1 MNIPNVPRLSE
12 RASTHL
18 DLIRGMAALAV
29 LTNHLRNLFFVNYPQ
44 LAHKNAA
51 LTALYAFAAL
61 GHQCVMVFFVLS
73 GFFVSAS
80 VLKYRTPEAWS
91 ARGYAINRLAR
102 LYVVFLPALVFT
114 ALSDFI
120 ARQLPFGDLYFNHP
134 VPDFGQVIF
143 AAQDNLKQFFG
154 NLFFLQTITVRSFG
168 SNGALWSLSNE
179 FWYYVIWP
187 LVFLAIAAGPRTRRL
202 IAAAAA
208 VLLLALLPASKSASF
223 LIWLLGVAVVLA
235 APYLARLSAWFRS
248 RVTSIVLAGVFLI
261 AALVGRRFYAG
272 FNFASDL
279 LVGGSFTFPLL
290 AIVYS
295 PRTKHPGKL
304 YARTAH
310 GLASFSYS
318 LYAIHFPTLV
328 FLRTALGK
336 YSLWQPD
343 ALHLLYGFLLLVLV
357 VAIAWAFP
365 RVTEA
370 HTDSVRE
377 FSNRVVDAVLERWK
391 PKTRDTAGAFAPQ
404 EILEQT
410 TNPAAS
416 SEITPTR
423 ASLAAVAGAD
433 TTATD

>member
-1 MNIPNVPRLSE
+1 MNIPSIPRLSE

-29 LTNHLRNLFFVNYPQ
+29 LANHLRNLFFVNYPQ
-44 LAHKNAA
+44 IQHKNVV

-102 LYVVFLPALVFT
+102 LYVVFLPALLVT

-120 ARQLPFGDLYFNHP
+120 ARQLPYGDLYFNHP

-143 AAQDNLKQFFG
+143 AAQDNLKQFVG

-179 FWYYVIWP
+179 FWYYALWP
-187 LVFLAIAAGPRTRRL
+187 LVFIAIATGPRTRRL
-202 IAAAAA
+202 IAAAAGL
-208 VLLLALLPASKSASF
+208 LLLAVLPASMSASF
-223 LIWLLGVAVVLA
+223 LIWLLGVIIVLA
-235 APYLARLSAWFRS
+235 APCSASLSAWFRS
-248 RVTSIVLAGVFLI
+248 RMASIVLAGGFLI
-261 AALVGRRFYAG
+261 AALVGRRFYAD

-279 LVGGSFTFPLL
+279 LIGVTFGFLLL

-295 PRTKHPGKL
+295 PRKKQPAKF
-304 YARTAH
+304 YARSAH

-318 LYAIHFPTLV
+318 LYAIHFPLLV
-328 FLRTALGK
+328 LLRTTLGK
-336 YSLWQPD
+336 YPLWQPD
-343 ALHLLYGFLLLVLV
+343 AVHLFFGLLLLVSV
-357 VAIAWAFP
+357 IAFAWAFS

-377 FSNRVVDAVLERWK
+377 FSNRAVDAVLERWK
-391 PKTRDTAGAFAPQ
+391 PKSPDTAGAFALR
-404 EILEQT
+404 EIPEQA
-410 TNPAAS
+410 TNPVAS
-416 SEITPTR
+416 SEMTPRR
-423 ASLAAVAGAD
+423 APLAAAAGAD
-433 TTATD
+433 AAAAD

>member
-1 MNIPNVPRLSE
+1 MNIPSIPRLSE

-29 LTNHLRNLFFVNYPQ
+29 LANHLRNLFFVNYPQ
-44 LAHKNAA
+44 VQHKNVV

-61 GHQCVMVFFVLS
+61 GHQCVIVFFVLS

-102 LYVVFLPALVFT
+102 LYVVFLPALLVT
-114 ALSDFI
+114 ALADFI
-120 ARQLPFGDLYFNHP
+120 ARQLPYGDLYFNHP

-179 FWYYVIWP
+179 FWYYAIWP
-187 LVFLAIAAGPRTRRL
+187 LVFVAIAAGPRTRRL

-208 VLLLALLPASKSASF
+208 VLLLILLPGSMSASF
-223 LIWLLGVAVVLA
+223 LIWLLGVVVLA
-235 APYLARLSAWFRS
+235 APFSARLLVRDRS
-248 RVTSIVLAGVFLI
+248 RVTSLVLAIVFVI
-261 AALVGRRFYAG
+261 AILAGRRFYAD

-279 LVGGSFTFPLL
+279 LVGITFSVLL
-290 AIVYS
+290 LTIVYS
-295 PRTKHPGKL
+295 PRTKPTGKF
-304 YARTAH
+304 YARSAH

-318 LYAIHFPTLV
+318 LYAIHFPILV
-328 FLRTALGK
+328 LLRTALGK
-336 YSLWQPD
+336 YGLWQPD
-343 ALHLLYGFLLLVLV
+343 ALHVFFGFLLLVSV
-357 VAIAWAFP
+357 VAVAWAFS

-377 FSNRVVDAVLERWK
+377 FSNRVVDAVIKEWK
-391 PKTRDTAGAFAPQ
+391 RKARDTAGAFAPQ
-404 EILEQT
+404 EIPEQVT
-410 TNPAAS
+410 TPSAS
-416 SEITPTR
+416 AEMTPRR
-423 ASLAAVAGAD
+423 APLAAAAGAD
-433 TTATD
+433 TSDQ